1 MDWETQMNSIFK
13 KDILIIEKASYDIKN
28 IAEEIDSISIDN
40 MMGYMK
46 LKLKTIEFLA
56 IFLKRILI

>member
-1 MDWETQMNSIFK
+1 MDWETQMNNIFK
-13 KDILIIEKASYDIKN
+13 KDILVLEKASYDIKK
-28 IAEEIDSISIDN
+28 IAEEIDAISIDS

-56 IFLKRILI
+56 VFLKIILI